1 MLMLHEVYGVNTGD
15 LRFCKLK
22 VHLEKEFKE
31 QISYFQPHRK
41 CHELVFRSD
50 LLEEVFNSLSDTETC
65 IKNVAAK
72 IRSGIIDHCNRIR
85 SNTWPITLKNVML
98 EYGDP
103 PHLLRLFLSSL
114 LQSSG

>member
-1 MLMLHEVYGVNTGD
+1 M
-15 LRFCKLK
+15 
-22 VHLEKEFKE
+22 
-31 QISYFQPHRK
+31 
-41 CHELVFRSD
+41 FRSD
-50 LLEEVFNSLSDTETC
+50 LLEEVSNSLSDTETC

-98 EYGDP
+98 EYSDP